1 MLIRLAGAAALVA
14 AAASAASAQPWR
26 SAYDRQD
33 YPTAA
38 ALLQAEVF
46 EHPGQGA
53 GRYPDS
59 HAVQTL
65 AELYAEG
72 RGVPQDSVTAC
83 ALANLASGAAVYQHG
98 EKDPRTAAI
107 GRQVEAYCV
116 PLSVADRREA
126 MDANRCLAQGP
137 SPRVLVESPTRRI
150 ELTRSTL
157 RVTERGRERE
167 YPLAPL
173 VRCAQQLA
181 DVRYARVAAP
191 KGSRVGAREF
201 VEVYA
206 WHSTTNGGR
215 RYRML
220 GWTAVELTP
229 RAAVIRARTL
239 LTRAEGSAWP
249 APPLPAEFTKPVKFA
264 MQASGDVRWQMTGKT
279 GLHGVI
285 GRPAPLRAAATQAR

>member
-1 MLIRLAGAAALVA
+1 MFIKLAGAAALVA
-14 AAASAASAQPWR
+14 VWASPTSAQPWR

-38 ALLQAEVF
+38 ALLQGEVF
-46 EHPGQGA
+46 EHPGHGA

-59 HAVQTL
+59 HAVQKL

-72 RGVPQDSVTAC
+72 RGVPQDGVTAC
-83 ALANLASGAAVYQHG
+83 ALANLASGAAVYHYG

-107 GRQVEAYCV
+107 GRQVDAYCV

-137 SPRVLVESPTRRI
+137 SPRVLVESGMRRV

-157 RVTERGRERE
+157 RVSERGRERD

-173 VRCAQQLA
+173 ARCAQQLT
-181 DVRYARVAAP
+181 DVRYARVSAP
-191 KGSRVGAREF
+191 KGSRAAAREF

-206 WHSTTNGGR
+206 WHSTMNAGR

-220 GWTAVELTP
+220 EWTAVELTP
-229 RAAVIRARTL
+229 RAAIIRARTL

-249 APPLPAEFTKPVKFA
+249 ANPLPAEFTKPVKFS

-285 GRPAPLRAAATQAR
+285 GRPAPLRAAARVR

>member
-1 MLIRLAGAAALVA
+1 MVA
-14 AAASAASAQPWR
+14 AWASAASAQPWR
-26 SAYDRQD
+26 TAYERQD

-38 ALLQAEVF
+38 AVLQAEVF

-53 GRYPDS
+53 GRYPDAQ
-59 HAVQTL
+59 AVQKL

-72 RGVPQDSVTAC
+72 RGVPQDGVTAC

-98 EKDPRTAAI
+98 EKDARAVAI

-116 PLSVADRREA
+116 PLSVADRRDA

-137 SPRVLVESPTRRI
+137 APRVLIDSATRRI

-157 RVTERGRERE
+157 RITERGRDRD

-181 DVRYARVAAP
+181 DVRYARVPAA
-191 KGSRVGAREF
+191 KGSRAAAREF

-220 GWTAVELTP
+220 EWTAVELTP
-229 RAAVIRARTL
+229 RAAIIRARTL

-249 APPLPAEFTKPVKFA
+249 ANPLPTEFTKPVKFS

-279 GLHGVI
+279 GMHGVI
-285 GRPAPLRAAATQAR
+285 GRPAPVRAAARVR